1 MHRIIQPGVLLGIWA
16 FASLWGTVARS
27 EAPGGSRGPGSST
40 VIGPHPLLT
49 EGADALTRGDFQR
62 GVDLT
67 ARGLNLTTDPQN
79 RAAAM
84 ANICAGYAGLRNFA
98 TALSFCNQSVEIYQG
113 NWRAWQNRA
122 AAHLGLGRLQESLED
137 IRHGLE
143 LNPRSQALQKTL
155 GMVKEYE
162 RTRPVGVRVL
172 IES

>member
-1 MHRIIQPGVLLGIWA
+1 MHRVTHAGCVLGACLMGC
-16 FASLWGTVARS
+16 LWVAI
-27 EAPGGSRGPGSST
+27 AAAGPPQGRGQGAAT
-40 VIGPHPLLT
+40 IIGPHPLLT
-49 EGADALTRGDFQR
+49 EGADALSRGDFQR

-67 ARGLNLTTDPQN
+67 EQGLKLTTDPQN

-84 ANICAGYAGLRNFA
+84 ANICAGYAGLHNFA
-98 TALSFCNQSVEIYQG
+98 SALSFCNQSVEVYQG